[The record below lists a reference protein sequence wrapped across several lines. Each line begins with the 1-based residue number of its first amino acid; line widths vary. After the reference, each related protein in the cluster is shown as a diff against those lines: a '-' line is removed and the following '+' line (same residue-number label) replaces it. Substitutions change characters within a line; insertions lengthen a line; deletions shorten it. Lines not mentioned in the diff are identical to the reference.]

1 MDISKLLQT
10 VLPILII
17 GLVLAFRF
25 RSMSKKR
32 PLNTARLWIAPAIL
46 VGIALVTIIAHPPG
60 ILGLSLCFMALVF
73 GGLLGWHRGK
83 MMRIERDPET
93 GQLTQSASPAAMILL
108 VAIIA
113 VRYVA
118 RSYFEG
124 QPTPGKL
131 DENTLLVTDVLL
143 SFAVA
148 MIAMT
153 RVEMGIRARAILA
166 ANDGAKPS
174 GD

>member
-1 MDISKLLQT
+1 MDTSKLLPT
-10 VLPILII
+10 LLPILAI

-32 PLNTARLWIAPAIL
+32 PLNASRLWIAPVIL
-46 VGIALVTIIAHPPG
+46 IGFALMTIIAHPPG
-60 ILGLSLCFMALVF
+60 VLGLSLCSMALIF

-83 MMRIERDPET
+83 LMRIERDPET
-93 GQLTQSASPAAMILL
+93 GQLTQSASPAALILL

-113 VRYVA
+113 VRFAA

-131 DENTLLVTDVLL
+131 DANTLLVTDVLL
-143 SFAVA
+143 CFAVA

-153 RVEMGIRARAILA
+153 RVEMGIRARAIVA
-166 ANDGAKPS
+166 ANDGATPG

>member
-10 VLPILII
+10 LLPILII

-32 PLNTARLWIAPAIL
+32 PLNASRLWIAPAIL
-46 VGIALVTIIAHPPG
+46 VGIALFTIIAHPPG
-60 ILGLSLCFMALVF
+60 ILGLSLCFMALIF

-93 GQLTQSASPAAMILL
+93 GQLTQSASPAAMLLL
-108 VAIIA
+108 VAILA
-113 VRYVA
+113 VRFAA

-153 RVEMGIRARAILA
+153 RVEMGIRARAILS
-166 ANDGAKPS
+166 ANKNDTPG

>member
-1 MDISKLLQT
+1 MDTSKLLQT

-25 RSMSKKR
+25 RSMSKRR
-32 PLNTARLWIAPAIL
+32 PLNASRLWIAPAIL

-60 ILGLSLCFMALVF
+60 ILGLSLCFMALIF

-113 VRYVA
+113 VRFVA
-118 RSYFEG
+118 RRYFEG

-153 RVEMGIRARAILA
+153 RVEMGIRARAILS

-174 GD
+174 SD

>member
-1 MDISKLLQT
+1 MDISNLLQT
-10 VLPILII
+10 LLPILVI

-46 VGIALVTIIAHPPG
+46 VGIALLTIIAHPPG
-60 ILGLSLCFMALVF
+60 VLGISLCFMALIF

-83 MMRIERDPET
+83 LMRIERDPET

-113 VRYVA
+113 VRFVA
-118 RSYFEG
+118 RRYFEG
-124 QPTPGKL
+124 QPTPSKL
-131 DENTLLVTDVLL
+131 DENTLLMTDVLL

-166 ANDGAKPS
+166 ANEGGKS
-174 GD
+174 GGD